1 MLYPLSYEC
10 LPVILLPG
18 FPPGLFGPVG
28 VARTTLHDLRR
39 DAKSI
44 SHTGHNLGKS
54 PPRRSCGRT
63 LQGGM
68 TGSAR
73 VGCRPEHAGAG
84 RGGPGEPGAAG
95 RTRAGP
101 APGSRA
107 RAGRTARRQALT
119 RPEDTA
125 TRWHTRT
132 GPRPDRRRPRT
143 GRPEQWSTRRGAH
156 ADRRK
161 TRTRRTPDGGVRQS
175 GRTRTG
181 TVGRARAPEG
191 RPSGRRPA
199 PYRPRAVPTT
209 TRRAARTGGP
219 APGGAP
225 QPAPRRRPSGGSRR
239 KRLRESGPMAELP
252 GQGAEAEG
260 FEPSMDGK
268 AQTALAVRRHR
279 PD

>member
-68 TGSAR
+68 AGSAR

-84 RGGPGEPGAAG
+84 RGGPGEPGASG

-107 RAGRTARRQALT
+107 RAGRPARRQA
-119 RPEDTA
+119 
-125 TRWHTRT
+125 
-132 GPRPDRRRPRT
+132 
-143 GRPEQWSTRRGAH
+143 GAH
-156 ADRRK
+156 AIGRHRHQVAHAHGAAPRPEATAHGAPRTVEYAQGGARRPEANAHAPHPGAEAYAN
-161 TRTRRTPDGGVRQS
+161 RGAPERAQLDGRAPQRAARAAGVPRRTDH
-175 GRTRTG
+175 
-181 TVGRARAPEG
+181 
-191 RPSGRRPA
+191 A
-199 PYRPRAVPTT
+199 PYRPPRAVPLVQADPHP
-209 TRRAARTGGP
+209 AAPLSRH
-219 APGGAP
+219 PGGAP
-225 QPAPRRRPSGGSRR
+225 QAEVARNDSGSPARWPNSLVKVRRRRDLNPRWTV
-239 KRLRESGPMAELP
+239 KPKP
-252 GQGAEAEG
+252 
-260 FEPSMDGK
+260 
-268 AQTALAVRRHR
+268 H
-279 PD
+279 